1 MENRNYYIKKYI
13 FYKIYLYGDNDWN
26 KIWHILKQIW
36 KFKFDSLQTV
46 MKEAK

>member
-26 KIWHILKQIW
+26 KI
-36 KFKFDSLQTV
+36 
-46 MKEAK
+46 